1 MKDIKSVFNRQ
12 KEFFNSGKTNDIN
25 FRIDTLKKL
34 KQVIRVNEDKILEA
48 LKKDLGK
55 SNFEGYATEVGI
67 VYDEINMHIKNI
79 KKWAKIEKRKSP
91 IIYYPAKS
99 YIYKEPY
106 GVTLIIG
113 PFNYPFQLVIAPLI
127 GAISAGNTA
136 IIKPSENTKNIS
148 LLLEEMILES
158 C

>member
-79 KKWAKIEKRKSP
+79 KKWASDYLP
-91 IIYYPAKS
+91 C
-99 YIYKEPY
+99 
-106 GVTLIIG
+106 
-113 PFNYPFQLVIAPLI
+113 VIF
-127 GAISAGNTA
+127 
-136 IIKPSENTKNIS
+136 
-148 LLLEEMILES
+148 
-158 C
+158 